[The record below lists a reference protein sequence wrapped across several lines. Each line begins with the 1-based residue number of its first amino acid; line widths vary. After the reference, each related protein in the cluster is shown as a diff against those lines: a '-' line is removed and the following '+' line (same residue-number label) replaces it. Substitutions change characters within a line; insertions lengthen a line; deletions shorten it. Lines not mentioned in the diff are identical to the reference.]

1 MADIPKLDETQ
12 QYMLDKTGYFVD
24 VANEEK
30 YFQIGIGTMV
40 KAEATDAEMKLWQS
54 WEASLR
60 GNQLLIASIS
70 ERLETIVTNASLTS
84 RQVEKVASV
93 PDAGHHLQKKTLN
106 KPS

>member
-1 MADIPKLDETQ
+1 MEIKMADLPKLDETQ

-24 VANEEK
+24 VEKEEK
-30 YFQIGIGTMV
+30 YFQIGIDTMV

-60 GNQLLIASIS
+60 GNQLLVASIS
-70 ERLETIVTNASLTS
+70 ERLETIVSNVNLTS

-93 PDAGHHLQKKTLN
+93 PDVGHYI
-106 KPS
+106 